1 MAIYDI
7 SKPPEIEKQISLREI
22 YKNTKKNIYDTNELP
37 VKKEKEK
44 TIRDKFKFTIE
55 NPGVSRQEKIVKE
68 RDEVSGSILK
78 DIALQPVGGIV
89 DAAES
94 IANLVL
100 PKDKHIEISDFISEP
115 ETAVGGFIRPMSQ
128 FLVPY
133 TAAFKIARGSYL
145 LVKNAGGLKK
155 TVDTIDKANQLLDD
169 FSNMLAKRGI
179 KVDRPS
185 PLDFNQKTSTPDWE
199 SNTMFGCMPPR
210 DVLLTVGNEI
220 LEATMSYRCRWFEYL
235 CYRPL
240 LQEYYNAD
248 PNMRHESAPKP
259 RLTDKDYRKDYLS
272 DEIGIQ
278 KRLEWTEDKFFVT
291 TEEEPL
297 FDAADVLRF
306 GKDLVVQH
314 GFTTNLKGID
324 WLKRHYKDHRVH
336 AVNFP
341 GDPYPIHIDAT
352 FTPIKEGLII
362 NNPQRRLPKEQRKLF
377 ENNGWD
383 IVDSAQPAH
392 NEPPPLCYS
401 STWLS
406 MNVLVLDPK
415 TVCVEKSEVYQAEQL
430 DKLGMEVVPVE
441 LRDAYAF
448 GGGLHCCTADVFR
461 EGTLKDYFPKQ

>member
-1 MAIYDI
+1 MNKNNIIVNSWNEWDPLKHVIVGRADGTCI
-7 SKPPEIEKQISLREI
+7 PAPEPALDAKVPEDSDMRGQFGPR
-22 YKNTKKNIYDTNELP
+22 TKDT
-37 VKKEKEK
+37 V
-44 TIRDKFKFTIE
+44 
-55 NPGVSRQEKIVKE
+55 
-68 RDEVSGSILK
+68 
-78 DIALQPVGGIV
+78 
-89 DAAES
+89 
-94 IANLVL
+94 
-100 PKDKHIEISDFISEP
+100 
-115 ETAVGGFIRPMSQ
+115 
-128 FLVPY
+128 
-133 TAAFKIARGSYL
+133 
-145 LVKNAGGLKK
+145 
-155 TVDTIDKANQLLDD
+155 DKANQLLDN
-169 FSNMLAKRGI
+169 FSNILQKRGI
-179 KVDRPS
+179 KVDRPT
-185 PLDFNQKTSTPDWE
+185 PIDFNQKISTPDWE
-199 SNTMFGCMPPR
+199 AETMFGCMPPR

-240 LQEYYNAD
+240 LQDYYNRD

-259 RLTDKDYRKDYLS
+259 RLTDLDYRKDYLS
-272 DEIGIQ
+272 DKIGVQ
-278 KRLEWTEDKFFVT
+278 KRLEWTEKKHFVT

-377 ENNGWD
+377 ENNGWE
-383 IVDSAQPAH
+383 IIDSAQPAH

-406 MNVLVLDPK
+406 MNVLVLDSK
-415 TVCVEKSEVYQAEQL
+415 TVCVEKSETYQAEQL

-448 GGGLHCCTADVFR
+448 GGGLHCCTADVYR
-461 EGTLKDYFPKQ
+461 EGELKDYFPKQ